1 MNEAIKFSLPPGF
14 RFHPTDEELMF
25 YLKNKVSSSTSQ
37 LASLIAETD
46 LYKLNPWELPDK
58 AYFGESEWFL
68 FSPRDRKYPNGVR
81 PNRTATSGYWK
92 ATGTDKPILSSHAS
106 QCVGVKKALV
116 FYKGRPP
123 KGTKTK
129 WMMDEYRLLNTSHQ
143 RTSSMRLD
151 DWVLCRV
158 RHKSYGT
165 ESGKQNRS
173 SFESPLACDF
183 EEHEEEEEEEEENN
197 TKNMDYLKDYEII
210 FQENGVALN
219 GNGQQ
224 NLEEWTYKQAC
235 RSNENMKSS
244 VKDALEKIKRVLSL
258 GALDEQVLPDRP
270 NKRSCSLSTS
280 DYKDNSVKSRN
291 NTFF

>member
-1 MNEAIKFSLPPGF
+1 MNKTIDFSLPPGF

-58 AYFGESEWFL
+58 AYFGESEWFF

-92 ATGTDKPILSSHAS
+92 ATGKDKPILSSRAL

-143 RTSSMRLD
+143 CTS
-151 DWVLCRV
+151 
-158 RHKSYGT
+158 
-165 ESGKQNRS
+165 
-173 SFESPLACDF
+173 
-183 EEHEEEEEEEEENN
+183 
-197 TKNMDYLKDYEII
+197 
-210 FQENGVALN
+210 
-219 GNGQQ
+219 
-224 NLEEWTYKQAC
+224 
-235 RSNENMKSS
+235 
-244 VKDALEKIKRVLSL
+244 
-258 GALDEQVLPDRP
+258 
-270 NKRSCSLSTS
+270 NKRSMRVSPIL
-280 DYKDNSVKSRN
+280 
-291 NTFF
+291 